1 MLESDSK
8 IRALYHYIA
17 EGTVC
22 SDSWYRHLNNP
33 EEIINVDKFVES
45 RIERDKETTKS
56 DNSVIPIMDK
66 TGLEDASNSEDDDK
80 EDDTEIVLSQFAETL
95 ESFKAKVMGAYQ
107 KSSLKKG
114 VKYFTK
120 QLRKFTKQNDNSLEK
135 SLFSI
140 GKEINKPKSGGK
152 RKKLGDLFLSK

>member
-1 MLESDSK
+1 M
-8 IRALYHYIA
+8 YHYIA

-22 SDSWYRHLNNP
+22 SDSWYRDLNNP

-45 RIERDKETTKS
+45 RIEKDKDFIETTKS

-66 TGLEDASNSEDDDK
+66 TGLEDASNSEDDDE

-114 VKYFTK
+114 VKYFSK

-152 RKKLGDLFLSK
+152 RRKKLGDLFLSK